1 MLLRRLAATD
11 QNAVPPL
18 ARGRDRPYAASD
30 PHPHAG
36 RFRAFADDQPPNGP
50 MPAIL
55 PLMFPI
61 LFLIGLGFLAVK
73 TGYASAAQ
81 IDGLAGFVVNFALPA
96 IIFSTFTGQHLA
108 ETINIPYLAVYASGS
123 MIAFAAVFVLM
134 RFVLRRPL
142 TTAAIGALGGTGSN
156 TGFIGFPVASLV
168 IGAPAFVAMPLT
180 MLVENILVI
189 PLALTLAEFGR
200 NGGSS
205 VSSLLAGTV
214 RRLAAMPLIWAIF
227 AGTALSFADVAVPD
241 LMANAVDL
249 LGRASAPVALF
260 VVGGVVAGLNRGD
273 VTADLG
279 PVVIGKLV
287 VHPLAV
293 AGMLL
298 VIPGVPAGLAACA
311 IVFASASMLTIYP
324 VLARRYALETKAA
337 AALIIATVA
346 GLFTVSAVLAAL
358 LARGGGAF

>member
-1 MLLRRLAATD
+1 
-11 QNAVPPL
+11 
-18 ARGRDRPYAASD
+18 
-30 PHPHAG
+30 
-36 RFRAFADDQPPNGP
+36 

-61 LFLIGLGFLAVK
+61 LFLIGLGFLAGR
-73 TGYASAAQ
+73 TGYATPAQ

-96 IIFSTFTGQHLA
+96 IIFSTFTGQHLG
-108 ETINIPYLAVYASGS
+108 ETINLPFLAVYAGGS
-123 MIAFAAVFVLM
+123 MIAFAVVFGVM
-134 RFVLRRPL
+134 RLVLRRPL
-142 TTAAIGALGGTGSN
+142 TAAAIGALGGTGSN

-180 MLVENILVI
+180 MLVENILII
-189 PLALTLAEFGR
+189 PLALTLAELGR
-200 NGGSS
+200 NGGGS
-205 VSSLLAGTV
+205 VAGLLGGTV

-227 AGTALSFADVAVPD
+227 AGTALSFAEVPVPA
-241 LMANAVDL
+241 LLSTSVDL

-260 VVGGVVAGLNRGD
+260 VVGGVVASLNRGD
-273 VTADLG
+273 VTADIG

-311 IVFASASMLTIYP
+311 IVFSSASMLTIYP

-346 GLFTVSAVLAAL
+346 GLFTVSAVLATL
-358 LARGGGAF
+358 LTRSDGAF